1 MNKFMHDNK
10 FYIGANYWAS
20 HNSINMWA
28 DWNAEAVEEDF
39 RKLSSHHIKTLRMFI
54 TWDVFQPLRAI
65 MANMPVYEYGMM
77 PGESRCPTPKPEEP
91 ESARRRAGISRSSAH
106 SPISTA

>member
-65 MANMPVYEYGMM
+65 MANMTVY
-77 PGESRCPTPKPEEP
+77 
-91 ESARRRAGISRSSAH
+91 
-106 SPISTA
+106 